1 MKEKVKEE
9 KMLNQIKSFAFLTVL
24 TLLFVWIGGMI
35 GGQSGMIIAFFL
47 AFLMN
52 FFSYWFSDKI
62 VLAAYRAKPVSEE
75 EAPELYSIVRELA
88 TKAGIPMPKVYIVP
102 SPQPNAF
109 ATGRNPEH
117 AAVAVTTGILQLL
130 DRNELKGVLGH
141 ELGHIIHR
149 DILIQSIAATIAGA
163 IMVLASMARW
173 AAIFGGFSRDD
184 DDAGGILG
192 LLIISILAPLAATLV
207 QLAISRSREYLADK
221 KGAELSGNP
230 LYLANALRK
239 LDAYSKELPMPQ
251 ANPQTAHMFI
261 VNPLSGK
268 AIAKLFST
276 HPPIEERIKKLE
288 EMSKQMV
295 NL

>member
-1 MKEKVKEE
+1 
-9 KMLNQIKSFAFLTVL
+9 MLNWIKSFAFLTLL
-24 TLLFVWIGGMI
+24 TILFVWIGEMI
-35 GGQSGMIIAFFL
+35 GGQSGMIIAFVL
-47 AFLMN
+47 ALGMN

-62 VLAAYRAKPVSEE
+62 VLAAYGAKPVSEE
-75 EAPELYSIVRELA
+75 EAPELYSIVRELSA
-88 TKAGIPMPKVYIVP
+88 KAGIPMPKVYIIP
-102 SPQPNAF
+102 SQQPNAF

-117 AAVAVTTGILQLL
+117 AAVAVTTGILELL
-130 DRNELKGVLGH
+130 DRNELKGVLAH

-173 AAIFGGFSRDD
+173 AAFFGGFSRDD
-184 DDAGGILG
+184 DDAGGIIG
-192 LLIISILAPLAATLV
+192 LLVVSLLAPIAATII

-221 KGAELSGNP
+221 KGAELAGNP

-239 LDAYSKELPMPQ
+239 LDAYSKRLPMPQ
-251 ANPQTAHMFI
+251 ASPQTAHMFI

-276 HPPIEERIKKLE
+276 HPPIEDRIRRLE
-288 EMSKQMV
+288 EMAGTV
-295 NL
+295 FE

>member
-1 MKEKVKEE
+1 
-9 KMLNQIKSFAFLTVL
+9 MLNWIKSFAFLTLL
-24 TLLFVWIGGMI
+24 TILFVWIGGMI
-35 GGQSGMIIAFFL
+35 GGQSGMIVAFVL
-47 AFLMN
+47 ALAMN

-62 VLAAYRAKPVSEE
+62 VLAAYRAQPVTEN
-75 EAPELYSIVRELA
+75 EAPELYSIVRELSA
-88 TKAGIPMPKVYIVP
+88 KAGIPMPKVYIIP
-102 SPQPNAF
+102 SEQPNAF

-117 AAVAVTTGILQLL
+117 AAVAVTTGILELL
-130 DRNELKGVLGH
+130 DRNELKGVLAH

-173 AAIFGGFSRDD
+173 TAFFGGFSRDD
-184 DDAGGILG
+184 DDAGGIIG
-192 LLIISILAPLAATLV
+192 LLILSILAPLAATLI

-239 LDAYSKELPMPQ
+239 LDAYSKRLPMPQ
-251 ANPQTAHMFI
+251 ASPQTAHMFI

-268 AIAKLFST
+268 SFAKLFST
-276 HPPIEERIKKLE
+276 HPPIEDRIRKLE
-288 EMSKQMV
+288 EMAGTV
-295 NL
+295 FE

>member
-1 MKEKVKEE
+1 
-9 KMLNQIKSFAFLTVL
+9 MLNQIKSFAFLTIL

-35 GGQSGMIIAFFL
+35 GGQSGMIIAFVL

-62 VLAAYRAKPVSEE
+62 VLAAYRAKPVSEH
-75 EAPELYSIVRELA
+75 EAPELYSIVRELSA
-88 TKAGIPMPKVYIVP
+88 KAGIPMPKVYIIS

-130 DRNELKGVLGH
+130 DRDELKGVLAH

-184 DDAGGILG
+184 DDSGGILG
-192 LLIISILAPLAATLV
+192 LLLVSILAPLAATLV

-230 LYLANALRK
+230 LYLANALKK
-239 LDAYSKELPMPQ
+239 LDAYSKELPMSQ

-268 AIAKLFST
+268 SIAKLFST
-276 HPPIEERIKKLE
+276 HPPIEDRIKRLE
-288 EMSKQMV
+288 EMAYSRV
-295 NL
+295 S

>member
-1 MKEKVKEE
+1 
-9 KMLNQIKSFAFLTVL
+9 MLNQIKSFAFLTIL

-35 GGQSGMIIAFFL
+35 GGQSGMIIAFVL
-47 AFLMN
+47 AFFMN

-62 VLAAYRAKPVSEE
+62 VLAAYRAKPVSES
-75 EAPELYSIVRELA
+75 EAPELYAIVRELA
-88 TKAGIPMPKVYIVP
+88 TKAGIPMPKIYIIP

-130 DRNELKGVLGH
+130 NREELKGVLGH

-173 AAIFGGFSRDD
+173 AAFFGGFSRDD
-184 DDAGGILG
+184 DDAGGIIG
-192 LLIISILAPLAATLV
+192 LLVLSILAPLAATLI

-221 KGAELSGNP
+221 KGAELAGNP
-230 LYLANALRK
+230 LYLANALKK

-268 AIAKLFST
+268 ALAKLFST
-276 HPPIEERIKKLE
+276 HPPIEDRVKRLE
-288 EMSKQMV
+288 EMAYS
-295 NL
+295 N

>member
-1 MKEKVKEE
+1 
-9 KMLNQIKSFAFLTVL
+9 MLNQIKSFVFLTAL

-35 GGQSGMIIAFFL
+35 GGQSGMIIAFVL
-47 AFLMN
+47 AFFMN
-52 FFSYWFSDKI
+52 FFSYWYSDKI
-62 VLAAYRAKPVSEE
+62 VLAAYRAKPVTEN

-88 TKAGIPMPKVYIVP
+88 TKAGIPMPKIYIIP

-130 DRNELKGVLGH
+130 NRDELKGVLGH

-149 DILIQSIAATIAGA
+149 DILIQSIAATVAGA
-163 IMVLASMARW
+163 IMVLSSMARW
-173 AAIFGGFSRDD
+173 AAFFGGFSRDD
-184 DDAGGILG
+184 DNGGIIG
-192 LLIISILAPLAATLV
+192 LLVVSILAPLAATLI

-230 LYLANALRK
+230 LFLANALRK
-239 LDAYSKELPMPQ
+239 LDSYAKELPMPQ

-268 AIAKLFST
+268 ALAKLFST
-276 HPPIEERIKKLE
+276 HPPIEERIKRLE
-288 EMSKQMV
+288 EMAYS
-295 NL
+295 NRIN

>member
-1 MKEKVKEE
+1 MNK
-9 KMLNQIKSFAFLTVL
+9 IKRCALLTSL
-24 TLLFVWIGGMI
+24 SLLFVWIGGII
-35 GGQSGMIIAFFL
+35 GGEKGMIFAFVLAFF
-47 AFLMN
+47 MN

-62 VLAAYRAKPVSEE
+62 VLAAYRAQPVSES
-75 EAPELYSIVRELA
+75 EAPELYAIVRELA
-88 TKAGIPMPKVYIVP
+88 AKAGIPMPKIYIIP

-130 DRNELKGVLGH
+130 NREELKGVLGH

-173 AAIFGGFSRDD
+173 FAFFGGFSRDD
-184 DDAGGILG
+184 DDAGGIIG
-192 LLIISILAPLAATLV
+192 LLILSILAPLAATLI

-221 KGAELSGNP
+221 KGAELAGNP
-230 LYLANALRK
+230 LYLANALKK

-268 AIAKLFST
+268 ALAKLFST
-276 HPPIEERIKKLE
+276 HPPIEDRIKRLE
-288 EMSKQMV
+288 QMTYS
-295 NL
+295 N